1 MYYNKK
7 SEFGYLNNKGR
18 DGTGQQIQAHV
29 GFRMSGKNSGSY
41 LVGYGTHV
49 TQQYMVLL
57 SEPLPNILLT
67 ELLEV
72 TFSVYIY
79 QIMANTQKI
88 NLNKAHSN
96 TPCQIIF
103 CGYQQENVRFSYS

>member
-1 MYYNKK
+1 MYNKK
-7 SEFGYLNNKGR
+7 SELGYLNNKGR

-57 SEPLPNILLT
+57 SEALPNILQT
-67 ELLEV
+67 ALLEV
-72 TFSVYIY
+72 TFTAYID
-79 QIMANTQKI
+79 QIIANTQKLI
-88 NLNKAHSN
+88 LNKAHSN
-96 TPCQIIF
+96 THCQIIF
-103 CGYQQENVRFSYS
+103 CDYQQEYVRYSYS